1 MWGVF
6 IFTFMN
12 SVKFN
17 DKEILLTIDGEPV
30 SFLLKKRV
38 TIPVGVEF
46 INYKG
51 LTYFREG

>member
-1 MWGVF
+1 
-6 IFTFMN
+6 MN

-17 DKEILLTIDGEPV
+17 EKQILLTIDGEPV
-30 SFLLKKRV
+30 SFLLKKLV
-38 TIPVGVEF
+38 TIPVGVEY